1 MSVIRRASEQTGRG
15 VVVLIDEYDKPLL
28 NSFHDETLQ
37 KQFREILTAFY
48 SVLKTADS
56 WLRFVFITGVT
67 KFAQMGI
74 FSNLNRLSDISFDAD
89 FAALC
94 GMTHTEIEATFRPEI
109 ERMAVE
115 RGKTYGEIMAGMTRL
130 YDGYRFSETPM
141 EGMYNPFSVL
151 NALTKRTFRNYWF
164 LK

>member
-1 MSVIRRASEQTGRG
+1 M
-15 VVVLIDEYDKPLL
+15 
-28 NSFHDETLQ
+28 
-37 KQFREILTAFY
+37 
-48 SVLKTADS
+48 
-56 WLRFVFITGVT
+56 T

-74 FSNLNRLSDISFDAD
+74 FSNLNQLSDISFDAD

-130 YDGYRFSETPM
+130 YDGYRFS
-141 EGMYNPFSVL
+141 
-151 NALTKRTFRNYWF
+151 
-164 LK
+164 